1 MGAAKF
7 SIVVRKAGQPSS
19 GNAGAGLTAREIE
32 VGRWLSCGKTNREIA
47 ILLHASPRTIDKHV
61 EHILAK
67 LRVENRTTAAVML
80 TTQRV
85 AYVNQIETKKQSGVT
100 SHTTRPARP

>member
-1 MGAAKF
+1 MT
-7 SIVVRKAGQPSS
+7 
-19 GNAGAGLTAREIE
+19 GLTAREVE

-47 ILLHASPRTIDKHV
+47 ILLRASPRTIDKHV

-80 TTQRV
+80 TAQRV
-85 AYVNQIETKKQSGVT
+85 VFLDQKEPKNHPAVT
-100 SHTTRPARP
+100 SHTARSAHRAPARS